1 MKCNEISLEEFL
13 DMFIQQESQ
22 RKLTEKVKELASQYV
37 GKHFVYPGYT
47 TVYTIT
53 GVYLTEDGRMIFKFR
68 NETDRDIYID
78 SEKAIM
84 TIKIA

>member
-1 MKCNEISLEEFL
+1 MKNNSISFEEFL
-13 DMFIQQESQ
+13 DMLIQQEAK
-22 RKLTEKVKELASQYV
+22 KLTEKVKELASQYV
-37 GKHFVYPGYT
+37 GKHFVHPGYT

-53 GVYLTEDGRMIFKFR
+53 GVYFTEDGRMIFKFR
-68 NETDRDIYID
+68 NETGRDTYID